1 MQWHTSISITQPKFG
16 PWNWKALKSL
26 KDINRIWKNYQNIR
40 ITPPTLWNRTFIP
53 LYSNVPNFPAQ
64 SDTPQYQSKNQN
76 LVSGVTC
83 AIFRDG
89 TFILLY
95 NKVPN
100 NPTKSDTPIMT
111 HLYVIQTATIFSPEL
126 RNVIKG
132 LWKKLRESEKIT
144 DIWE

>member
-1 MQWHTSISITQPKFG
+1 MGLSFYYI
-16 PWNWKALKSL
+16 LKTL
-26 KDINRIWKNYQNIR
+26 KVFECINRIWKNYQNIR
-40 ITPPTLWNRTFIP
+40 ITPPILWNATFIL

-64 SDTPQYQSKNQN
+64 SDTPQYQSKNKK

-83 AIFRDG
+83 AIFKNG

-111 HLYVIQTATIFSPEL
+111 YLYVIQTATILSPEL
-126 RNVIKG
+126 RKVIKG
-132 LWKKLRESEKIT
+132 PWKKLRGSGKIT